1 MTTFFSFLELQG
13 QPGSIFE
20 PREVVWGRFL
30 LPRGLLLGRFF
41 LILGCVFAVLS
52 RWLNVF
58 NGISIIL
65 RTRVCDPKSSK
76 TSVPWGLPHETVRK
90 RFAKSTKKS
99 SQTDLRFGTKNGYA
113 RATICYYTSTL
124 ALRRAKYQGKHRSKC
139 FVDFYRS
146 LPTSFEDL
154 R

>member
-1 MTTFFSFLELQG
+1 MSPQDRHKTAPAG
-13 QPGSIFE
+13 PGL
-20 PREVVWGRFL
+20 PKGR
-30 LPRGLLLGRFF
+30 PKRPQEAAKTPFF

-90 RFAKSTKKS
+90 RCAKSTKKS
-99 SQTDLRFGTKNGYA
+99 
-113 RATICYYTSTL
+113 
-124 ALRRAKYQGKHRSKC
+124 
-139 FVDFYRS
+139 
-146 LPTSFEDL
+146 
-154 R
+154 